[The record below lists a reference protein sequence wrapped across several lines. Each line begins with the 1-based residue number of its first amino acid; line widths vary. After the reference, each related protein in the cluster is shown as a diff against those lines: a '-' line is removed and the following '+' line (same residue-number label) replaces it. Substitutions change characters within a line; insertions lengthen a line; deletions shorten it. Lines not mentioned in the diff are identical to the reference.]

1 MTKQPDHLDLARESL
16 WDLVNDE
23 RLPDGVR
30 EVLSAD
36 YQQVQAMLDKLENG
50 HIHIAVYGR
59 VSTGKSSLLN
69 ALIGE
74 EKFSVSP
81 LHGETQT
88 SAVAQWQEEKFDG
101 VYLVDTPGINEAQGE
116 ARENLAREISERADL
131 ILFVVDGD
139 LTAAEH
145 QALQALS
152 VRGMPILLVL
162 NKSDL
167 YSEEELRALKAAL
180 IERVDGLI
188 PARHFVVASS
198 DPRPLRILQRNADG
212 QEQEEIRARK
222 AELTELKLKLV
233 DIIDSEGMTLAAL
246 NASMFASDLSDKV
259 GQRILAARQSIAERI
274 TRSYCLGKGAAVALN
289 PMPVVDLLAAA
300 VIDLSMIVH
309 LSKIYG
315 LPLTKQE
322 AGSLVRVIAAEAAG
336 LMGTVWA
343 VHFVSS
349 AFKAGTGGLSTLL
362 TATAQGA
369 VAYYST
375 YVVGKVAD
383 EYLAAGKSWG
393 STGPKQVVTEILD
406 SIDRDSILRDA
417 REEIR
422 ARLQINRA
430 GPS

>member
-1 MTKQPDHLDLARESL
+1 MTDQPDHLNLARESL
-16 WDLVNDE
+16 RDLLNDE

-30 EVLSAD
+30 DVLSAD
-36 YQQVQAMLDKLENG
+36 YEQVQAMLDKLENG

-74 EKFSVSP
+74 RKFSVSP
-81 LHGETQT
+81 LHGETQA
-88 SAVAQWQEEKFDG
+88 SAVSQWHEEQFDG
-101 VYLVDTPGINEAQGE
+101 VYLIDTPGINEARGE
-116 ARENLAREISERADL
+116 ARENLAKEVSERVDL
-131 ILFVVDGD
+131 ILFVVDSD
-139 LTAAEH
+139 LTAAEYE
-145 QALQALS
+145 ALKELA
-152 VRGMPILLVL
+152 VRGRPITLVL

-167 YSEEELRALKAAL
+167 YSQEELHELKAAL
-180 IERVDGLI
+180 IQRVDGLI
-188 PARHFVVASS
+188 PKTQVVVASA
-198 DPRPLRILQRNADG
+198 DPRQQRILRRDADG
-212 QEQEEIRARK
+212 QEREEICPRAP
-222 AELTELKLKLV
+222 ELTELKLKLV

-259 GQRILAARQSIAERI
+259 GQRILDARHSIAERI
-274 TRSYCLGKGAAVALN
+274 TRSYCLAKGAAVALN
-289 PMPVVDLLAAA
+289 PLPVVDLLAAA

-309 LSKIYG
+309 LSKVYG

-349 AFKAGTGGLSTLL
+349 AFKAGTGGLSTVL

-393 STGPKQVVTEILD
+393 STGPKQVVTQILD

-422 ARLQINRA
+422 ARLQMN
-430 GPS
+430 SSL